1 MFDDE
6 TMKVLAKVRWNA
18 TDLCR
23 QLELKPEELDASN
36 DLTEK
41 ILMLADDHFCRSK
54 TSTPSLRTH
63 YLVAA
68 VAQAMAGVNLLAQM
82 HEENGNLPNHPSL
95 S

>member
-1 MFDDE
+1 MFDEE
-6 TMKVLAKVRWNA
+6 TMQLLAKVRWNA

-23 QLELKPEELDASN
+23 QLELRPEELDASN

-41 ILMLADDHFCRSK
+41 ILMLADEHFCRSK
-54 TSTPSLRTH
+54 GANPSVRTQ

-82 HEENGNLPNHPSL
+82 HEEKGGKA
-95 S
+95 

>member
-6 TMKVLAKVRWNA
+6 TMQLLAKVRWNA

-23 QLELKPEELDASN
+23 QLELRPEELDASN

-41 ILMLADDHFCRSK
+41 ILILADEHFIRTKAADS
-54 TSTPSLRTH
+54 SVRTH
-63 YLVAA
+63 YLLAA

-82 HEENGNLPNHPSL
+82 HKNEGGGQ
-95 S
+95 

>member
-1 MFDDE
+1 MFDEE
-6 TMKVLAKVRWNA
+6 TMRILAKARWNA

-41 ILMLADDHFCRSK
+41 ILMLADEHFVRAK
-54 TSTPSLRTH
+54 AAQNTVRTH

-82 HEENGNLPNHPSL
+82 HDEKGGGN
-95 S
+95 

>member
-1 MFDDE
+1 MFDEE
-6 TMKVLAKVRWNA
+6 TMQILAKVRWNA

-36 DLTEK
+36 ELTEK
-41 ILMLADDHFCRSK
+41 ILMLADDHFIR
-54 TSTPSLRTH
+54 TRTVHPGVRTH

-82 HEENGNLPNHPSL
+82 HDERGAEK
-95 S
+95 